1 MERAN
6 VKRSKKK
13 RRGNGVRLR
22 KSVCERASDRE
33 KGVTRQR
40 ETVCDPKTFRIF
52 KRSIERSW
60 TSITIFRPSFEHR
73 LHGIS
78 PQVIIVRAGKKMSTF
93 FVGDVVIPESRLLWQ
108 PPLSPEFN

>member
-1 MERAN
+1 MDKSSSLTFFCSLERAN

-22 KSVCERASDRE
+22 
-33 KGVTRQR
+33 
-40 ETVCDPKTFRIF
+40 ETVCEPKTFRIF
-52 KRSIERSW
+52 KRSIERSC